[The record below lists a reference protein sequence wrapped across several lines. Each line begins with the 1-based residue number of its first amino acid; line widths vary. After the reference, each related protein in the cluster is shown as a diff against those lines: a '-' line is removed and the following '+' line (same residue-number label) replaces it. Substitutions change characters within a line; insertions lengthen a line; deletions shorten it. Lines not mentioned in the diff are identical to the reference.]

1 MVLKKQEEL
10 HSSQRDRSCQHT
22 QKYVQNYKVCSR
34 KIQSVRLGNQPGVF
48 CFVQKQIPPPQR
60 IPNLRNPIFP
70 QPSKIN
76 IYKNIN
82 KYPPYAYRTYISYN
96 CSYFS
101 TSKLCHS
108 SLLTS
113 KLACHFLIFYLFFS
127 IF

>member
-1 MVLKKQEEL
+1 MINVILYYYNRFIVQ
-10 HSSQRDRSCQHT
+10 CQHT

-34 KIQSVRLGNQPGVF
+34 KIQSVRLGNQSGAFYLCRSRTPRH
-48 CFVQKQIPPPQR
+48 KHS
-60 IPNLRNPIFP
+60 RNPTTNNPP

-76 IYKNIN
+76 IYKNIS
-82 KYPPYAYRTYISYN
+82 KYLPYAYRTYDSYN